1 MGKSNNTSDHFYDTN
16 SKRVEETKHFC
27 SCQDHS
33 NSNSRLDHSN
43 IQNNLAKTLCACY
56 AENFPKS
63 QNDFFLPQNN
73 NNNMNKSAIIEKNYD
88 LPLKRDN
95 FDQIINK
102 PKQTIETQQPEKNFN
117 SPNNNN
123 ISSLTNIMN
132 EHEKAPVIISRDKNK
147 KALTLRPQQQKDYSK
162 KLSSLLNKENEAQNP
177 QEKRKKPS
185 IIDPN
190 KSLLLECNHDLS
202 VIKSKEIS
210 TTKSKQPSKSPKINK
225 KPELFKRNR
234 SISKHEKISTPKNN
248 FAKPKDKKEK
258 MENIENIEKIEKIG
272 NIEKREKIEQEEYR
286 DNTINNNNFNNNNF
300 EIINTSSSIE
310 CTICKKIINI
320 VDFMEHL
327 NQCSGITPENTCYS
341 NNPQTVLSDLSN
353 IHHNMSFNTSSEN
366 PEAEKK
372 PKYNGTIHDS
382 IPNGLFLNR
391 KHDENFFSLAPGI
404 AFEGDFGN
412 FIKNESQR
420 YVDSP
425 SNNNMTNEFST
436 SHKKGLI
443 QESLINSSFVIKSM
457 NEIKRNSKK

>member
-1 MGKSNNTSDHFYDTN
+1 
-16 SKRVEETKHFC
+16 
-27 SCQDHS
+27 
-33 NSNSRLDHSN
+33 
-43 IQNNLAKTLCACY
+43 
-56 AENFPKS
+56 
-63 QNDFFLPQNN
+63 
-73 NNNMNKSAIIEKNYD
+73 MNKSAVIEKNYD

-95 FDQIINK
+95 FDQIISK
-102 PKQTIETQQPEKNFN
+102 PKQNNEMPQPEKNSN
-117 SPNNNN
+117 NNNN

-132 EHEKAPVIISRDKNK
+132 DHEKTRAILTRDKSK
-147 KALTLRPQQQKDYSK
+147 KAYTLRPQQQKDYSK

-190 KSLLLECNHDLS
+190 KSLLLDCNHDLS

-248 FAKPKDKKEK
+248 FTKPKEKKENPEKKEK
-258 MENIENIEKIEKIG
+258 LEIEKEEKNEYTD
-272 NIEKREKIEQEEYR
+272 NIMS
-286 DNTINNNNFNNNNF
+286 NNNINDNF

-310 CTICKKIINI
+310 CTICKKVINI

-372 PKYNGTIHDS
+372 TKYNGTIHDS
-382 IPNGLFLNR
+382 IPNGFFLNR

-404 AFEGDFGN
+404 AFEGDLGN

-420 YVDSP
+420 YADSP

-457 NEIKRNSKK
+457 NEIKRNTKK